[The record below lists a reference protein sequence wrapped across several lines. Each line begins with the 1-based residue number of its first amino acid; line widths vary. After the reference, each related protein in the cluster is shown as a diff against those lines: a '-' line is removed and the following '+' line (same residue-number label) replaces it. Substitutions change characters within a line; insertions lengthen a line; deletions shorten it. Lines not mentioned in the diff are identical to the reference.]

1 MVIEIAK
8 VFIPLSTQYE
18 INIFPVS
25 EIHSPPP
32 LLYNLAMPTATE
44 NVSNSEPTNHC
55 FIRNCTESNVKN
67 ITLLFFFRMKCPI
80 TYKKN
85 YLEFATIC

>member
-25 EIHSPPP
+25 EIHNPPP
-32 LLYNLAMPTATE
+32 SVQLGNA
-44 NVSNSEPTNHC
+44 NSYRKYIKQQTN
-55 FIRNCTESNVKN
+55 RP
-67 ITLLFFFRMKCPI
+67 LFH
-80 TYKKN
+80 
-85 YLEFATIC
+85 

>member
-8 VFIPLSTQYE
+8 VFIPLSIQYE

-25 EIHSPPP
+25 EIHNPPP
-32 LLYNLAMPTATE
+32 FCTTWQCQQLQKIYQTA
-44 NVSNSEPTNHC
+44 NQPTNHC

-67 ITLLFFFRMKCPI
+67 ITLFF
-80 TYKKN
+80 
-85 YLEFATIC
+85 LG